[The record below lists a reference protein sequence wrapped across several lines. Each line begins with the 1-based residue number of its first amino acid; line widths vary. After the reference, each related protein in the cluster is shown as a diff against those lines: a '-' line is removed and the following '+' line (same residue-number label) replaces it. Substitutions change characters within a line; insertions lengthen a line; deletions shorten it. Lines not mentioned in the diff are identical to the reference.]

1 MTDEKKVKEEHL
13 KSSENVIN
21 IGMLLRS
28 DRMKGLFN
36 IYETVLWFILLFYL
50 FKSGVIE
57 KFIEPINSSVAYS
70 LMEIIPG
77 IKAFIFGLIPLA
89 FTLVYRV
96 TPLQLVIRRL
106 SNADKSSIDGI
117 SELIKKKEASE
128 IKEQTKEEIAEN
140 FLQSL
145 VYSSSSLARDIFSRG
160 SLYLLFGV
168 IFSLSG
174 LFFFYTQVQ
183 IVPASIDFKIY
194 LLSLAPKFGILFF
207 IELISFFFLKQYR
220 VTMDEFRYYE
230 SIKRSREETLAI
242 VKIISIN
249 NSEIDYITL
258 LDKLKFSSNVGKLES
273 GQTTEMLE
281 SRKLDKN
288 ELDFLAK
295 VVEVVAKKNG

>member
-183 IVPASIDFKIY
+183 IVPDSIDFKIY